1 MVLEKVKKLEEFRI
15 FLASR
20 GQTLAPKLVA
30 QESQHYYYVCLEGQR
45 VGFLELRYTP
55 STPEAVVTG
64 YLVDPDCRE
73 RIDRKQLLDLAAERA
88 RRMGAQTMVVEM
100 RGEVQD
106 LVDAG
111 WRVLQVSSQLARRL

>member
-20 GQTLAPKLVA
+20 GQTLPPKLMA

-45 VGFLELRYTP
+45 VGFLEMRYTP

-64 YLVDPDCRE
+64 YLVDPDCKE
-73 RIDRKQLLDLAAERA
+73 RLDRTRLLDLAAERA

-111 WRVLQVSSQLARRL
+111 WKVLQVSSQLARRL